1 MPYSRNIKRSLLKAS
16 KWYLY
21 DWTRI
26 TDPHKR
32 FENYIAVELNTRV
45 SAWQDLT
52 GTEFILSCI
61 RDKNKRETDFLIL
74 KERKPWLM
82 VEAKYSDSPIESHHI
97 AVSHVLGGIPVVQV
111 CFKNNV
117 ASQEKK
123 NAFRLSASR
132 FLL

>member
-1 MPYSRNIKRSLLKAS
+1 MPYSRNIKRALLKAS

-26 TDPHKR
+26 KDPYKR
-32 FENYIAVELNTRV
+32 FENYIAVELNSRV

-52 GTEFILSCI
+52 GMEFNLSYI
-61 RDKNKRETDFLIL
+61 RNKNKQETDFLIL

-82 VEAKYSDSPIESHHI
+82 VEAKYSDAPIESHHI
-97 AVSHVLGGIPVVQV
+97 AVSNILGGIPVVQV
-111 CFKNNV
+111 CFENNV

-123 NAFRLSASR
+123 NAFRVSASR
-132 FLL
+132 LLL